1 MSAEGLRA
9 ATEKM
14 RADGQSE
21 EAIRTFARA
30 YEALEAGASG
40 TLPDRDLEPVR
51 DVPAAAD
58 LPARDPGAALD
69 RVAVIKL
76 NGGLGT
82 SMGMT
87 RAKSLIEAREGL
99 TFLDVIVR
107 QTLALRA
114 RHGIRLPLV
123 LMNSYRTR
131 DDTLAALE
139 RYPDLEAD
147 VPVDFLQHR
156 EPRIRAD
163 DLAPVEWPADPELE
177 WCPPGHG
184 DLYPALRSSG
194 TLDALLDRG
203 YRYAFVSN
211 ADNLGA
217 VLDPGLLAWF
227 AAEET
232 PFAMEVVVGTELDR
246 KGGHIARRRQDGR
259 LVLRETA
266 QADDPESFR
275 DFRRWR
281 YYNSNNLWMDLRAMA
296 ALLDAGD
303 GVIELPLIVNR
314 KPVDAGD
321 PSSPEVIQLES
332 AMGAAIGAFDGARA
346 VCVPR
351 TRFAPV
357 KTTDDLLVLRSDVYR
372 LDADARVQRDGA
384 EPFVALDPEHFK
396 TIADFD
402 ARFPAGPPS
411 LAGAERFVVR
421 GDVTFGAGVI
431 ARGSVEIEAPEGE
444 ALRVPDG
451 AVLESAPS
459 R

>member
-1 MSAEGLRA
+1 MSAEGLA
-9 ATEKM
+9 AAVEKM

-21 EAIRTFARA
+21 EAVRTFERA
-30 YEALEAGASG
+30 YRALEAGASG
-40 TLPDRDLEPVR
+40 TLPDAELEPVR
-51 DVPAAAD
+51 DVPVAAGPAGDGAAD
-58 LPARDPGAALD
+58 ALD
-69 RVAVIKL
+69 RVAVVKL

-87 RAKSLIEAREGL
+87 RAKSLVEAREGL
-99 TFLDVIVR
+99 SFLDVIVR
-107 QTLALRA
+107 QVLALRA
-114 RHGIRLPLV
+114 RHDVRLPLV

-131 DDTLAALE
+131 DDALA
-139 RYPDLEAD
+139 RYPDIGAD
-147 VPVDFLQHR
+147 VPPDFLQHR

-163 DLAPVEWPADPELE
+163 DLTPVQWPTDPELE

-194 TLDALLDRG
+194 MLGALLDRG

-217 VLDPGLLAWF
+217 VLDPDLLAWF
-227 AAEET
+227 AASGA
-232 PFAMEVVVGTELDR
+232 PFAMEVVIGTELDR
-246 KGGHIARRRQDGR
+246 KGGHIARRRDSGR

-266 QADDPESFR
+266 QADDPDSFR

-281 YYNSNNLWMDLRAMA
+281 YYNSNNLWMDLRAVA

-303 GVIELPLIVNR
+303 GVIDLPLIVNR
-314 KPVDAGD
+314 KRVDG
-321 PSSPEVIQLES
+321 PESPEVIQLES

-357 KTTDDLLVLRSDVYR
+357 KTTDDLLVLRSDVFR
-372 LDADARVQRDGA
+372 LDEDGRIVRDGE
-384 EPFVALDPEHFK
+384 EPFVELDPEHFGSL
-396 TIADFD
+396 ADFD
-402 ARFPAGPPS
+402 RRFPAGVPS

-421 GDVTFGAGVI
+421 GDVTFGAGVV
-431 ARGSVEIEAPEGE
+431 ARGAVEVGAPAGE
-444 ALRVPDG
+444 ALHIPDG
-451 AVLESAPS
+451 AVLEG
-459 R
+459 